1 MPWAAIVA
9 GVMVKS
15 MQAIENRR
23 VSKMFFVLSRT
34 MPWKVE
40 FLKVSGSVV
49 SFPLSIITS
58 IRMFPSVSVGLE
70 CFGCPLKMVL
80 SLWSIRFWMKC
91 GVVSIGKR
99 ITPDVSFMVVVW
111 LIHNLVRF
119 CSAVGFSM
127 L

>member
-1 MPWAAIVA
+1 MA
-9 GVMVKS
+9 GVMMKS

-58 IRMFPSVSVGLE
+58 IRMLPNVSVGLRS
-70 CFGCPLKMVL
+70 PLKMVL

-119 CSAVGFSM
+119 CSAVDFSM

>member
-1 MPWAAIVA
+1 MGWGMWIRGRGRA
-9 GVMVKS
+9 
-15 MQAIENRR
+15 
-23 VSKMFFVLSRT
+23 

-70 CFGCPLKMVL
+70 CFGCPLRMVL

-91 GVVSIGKR
+91 GVVSNVKR

-119 CSAVGFSM
+119 CSAVDFSM